1 LNAGI
6 LEVADNIQHMGKIV
20 DSKIKT
26 SKTVLTDSNEIFADI
41 AEKRAHVLRDLNQSF
56 SNFMKD
62 SDNFYDSTFIK
73 ESSKMAP
80 NLATGGGIALVGMII
95 TALVNGAVFD
105 IIGDI
110 LTTVGIFF
118 SSISLGL
125 NRKKILTQFK
135 SEINKGHKRLENEV
149 SDTLN
154 NYTKMIK
161 NRINDNFLN
170 FDNHLKNEEIT
181 LEKLTQL
188 QYKISQDLMEQSKVV
203 SI

>member
-1 LNAGI
+1 MNAGI

-80 NLATGGGIALVGMII
+80 NLATGGGIAVVGMII

-105 IIGDI
+105 ITGGI

-188 QYKISQDLMEQSKVV
+188 QNKISQDLMEQSKVV